1 MFLVHSNALHPLD
14 GLVFIIS
21 RVSDTRERIA
31 TLLNDYPAHLAQK
44 LLLVRRAQQ
53 CAIACAQGCSARLT
67 LPVVWFC
74 SAA

>member
-21 RVSDTRERIA
+21 RVSNTCEA
-31 TLLNDYPAHLAQK
+31 VSALLNDYPAHLAQK

-53 CAIACAQGCSARLT
+53 GTVAGTQGSQRAGDAL
-67 LPVVWFC
+67 
-74 SAA
+74 